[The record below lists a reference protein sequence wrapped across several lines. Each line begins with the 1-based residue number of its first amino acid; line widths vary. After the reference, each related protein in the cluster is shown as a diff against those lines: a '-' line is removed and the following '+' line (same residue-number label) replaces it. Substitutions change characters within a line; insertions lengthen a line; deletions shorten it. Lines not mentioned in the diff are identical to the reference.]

1 VAMLAILIPCSARS
15 VIIFALVAYALGP
28 YWALG
33 VYFFNL
39 LVIGILGRLST
50 FLLPEISPGLLME
63 IPEYRLPTFLNV
75 ARKSWHSLREFVVIA
90 WPILIVGSL
99 VLSLLKYFG
108 FESYINAVVSPFTV
122 LLGLPPAVGV
132 TLLFGIMRKELALV
146 MLTEAL
152 GTTQITTAL
161 TLTQLLTFT
170 IFVIFYIPCAATIAA
185 LSREIGWKGAA
196 TAVVST
202 LALATV
208 LALLT
213 RGFGALVF

>member
-1 VAMLAILIPCSARS
+1 M
-15 VIIFALVAYALGP
+15 
-28 YWALG
+28 
-33 VYFFNL
+33 
-39 LVIGILGRLST
+39 RLTST
-50 FLLPEISPGLLME
+50 
-63 IPEYRLPTFLNV
+63 R
-75 ARKSWHSLREFVVIA
+75 RCR
-90 WPILIVGSL
+90 
-99 VLSLLKYFG
+99 
-108 FESYINAVVSPFTV
+108 PFTA
-122 LLGLPPAVGV
+122 LLGLPASVGV
-132 TLLFGIMRKELALV
+132 TLLFGIMRKELSLI

-152 GTTQITTAL
+152 GTTHITTAL

-196 TAVVST
+196 TAVAST